1 MAGRIPTLH
10 LFPSSSQP
18 SHRTLGTPPPSP
30 PQQILYTEQKIDTHT
45 KKRVPATRHNML
57 LTFNM
62 QTTCRTHTLTQSIQ
76 QYNATLRPLPVHPHL
91 YLHWR
96 TCYHYHL
103 VKGLHS
109 CFAPIERGF
118 LGASRS
124 KWYNIRNMPT
134 VLFEGH
140 SWRTNKLR
148 ENYATAASAIIHV
161 TSPRRTSS
169 A

>member
-1 MAGRIPTLH
+1 MRYQRPA
-10 LFPSSSQP
+10 F
-18 SHRTLGTPPPSP
+18 LG
-30 PQQILYTEQKIDTHT
+30 
-45 KKRVPATRHNML
+45 
-57 LTFNM
+57 
-62 QTTCRTHTLTQSIQ
+62 QT

-140 SWRTNKLR
+140 SILAYEAARKPLTN
-148 ENYATAASAIIHV
+148 ATAASAIIHV
-161 TSPRRTSS
+161 TSPRRTALRSTMNTVSS
-169 A
+169 LLLLLVEVRSQQTFPYVSFGVE

>member
-1 MAGRIPTLH
+1 MPGGPLVAGRSPSLH

-30 PQQILYTEQKIDTHT
+30 PQQILYTEQKIDIHT
-45 KKRVPATRHNML
+45 KKMVPATRHNML

-140 SWRTNKLR
+140 SWRTKLR
-148 ENYATAASAIIHV
+148 ENH
-161 TSPRRTSS
+161 
-169 A
+169 